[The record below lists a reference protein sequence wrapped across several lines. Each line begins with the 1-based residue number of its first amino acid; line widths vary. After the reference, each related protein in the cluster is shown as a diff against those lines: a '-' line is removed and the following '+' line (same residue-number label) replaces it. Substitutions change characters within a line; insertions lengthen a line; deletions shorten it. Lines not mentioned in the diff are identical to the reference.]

1 MADDG
6 SMSNPST
13 TTPIPGNTAMTKY
26 VWPCVV
32 YADAPAA
39 VTFLRDAF
47 GFVPTIVV
55 GTPGDDSVIEHAE
68 LVWPEGGG
76 VMLGSAGRDDNP
88 FARQPVGGSSI
99 YVVTDDPYG
108 VHDRAIAAGARLVRE
123 MRDED
128 YGSTGFA
135 VADPE
140 GNLWSFGT
148 YRGEPLSDAQG

>member
-1 MADDG
+1 MRSMADDEP
-6 SMSNPST
+6 MT
-13 TTPIPGNTAMTKY
+13 TTSSLPKV

-39 VTFLRDAF
+39 ITFLRDAL

-55 GTPGDDSVIEHAE
+55 SHPENPALIEHAE
-68 LVWPEGGG
+68 LQWPEGGG
-76 VMLGSAGRDDNP
+76 VMLGSSARDESP
-88 FARQPVGGSSI
+88 FSKKPIGGSSI
-99 YVVTDDPYG
+99 YVVTDDPHG
-108 VHDRAIAAGARLVRE
+108 VHARAMAGGATLVRE

-128 YGSTGFA
+128 YGSTGFT

-148 YRGEPLSDAQG
+148 YRGEPLPDAYG